1 MNTPHDHIFRSLD
14 EEQQRVHDGIVRMGE
29 MAAAQLEAALD
40 VVARRD
46 DRASARVVA
55 NDDAIDAL
63 EQEVTQEAVR
73 LALRGPLARDL
84 RFILAALRIAAAIER
99 MGDYAA
105 NIAKRSAALALAP
118 PLPLP
123 QVEALQAL
131 GTRAV
136 ALVRQATRAWRDD
149 DAALAMQARDAD
161 ARIDADYSELYKE
174 LVDYMGSEPR
184 SITSATHLMFMA
196 KNIERIGDHATN
208 VAENVCY
215 LVSGEEDLPPREK
228 RDDSPSLAP

>member
-1 MNTPHDHIFRSLD
+1 MTTPHDHIVRALD

-46 DRASARVVA
+46 DRAAARVVA

-63 EQEVTQEAVR
+63 EQEVSQEAVR

-84 RFILAALRIAAAIER
+84 RFILAALRMAAAIER

-105 NIAKRSAALALAP
+105 NIAKRSAALSMAP
-118 PLPLP
+118 ELP

-136 ALVRQATRAWRDD
+136 ALIRQATQSFRDD
-149 DAALAMQARDAD
+149 DEALAMQAREAD
-161 ARIDADYSELYKE
+161 ARIDADYSALYRD
-174 LVDYMGSEPR
+174 LVDYMGTEPR

-215 LVSGEEDLPPREK
+215 LVSGEDDLPPREK

>member
-1 MNTPHDHIFRSLD
+1 MTAPHDHIVRALD
-14 EEQQRVHDGIVRMGE
+14 EEQQRVHDGLVRMGG

-40 VVARRD
+40 VVVRRD
-46 DRASARVVA
+46 DRAAARVVA

-63 EQEVTQEAVR
+63 EQEVSQEAVR

-105 NIAKRSAALALAP
+105 NIAKRSAALSMAP
-118 PLPLP
+118 ALP

-131 GTRAV
+131 GNRAV
-136 ALVRQATRAWRDD
+136 ALIRQSTQAFRDD
-149 DAALAMQARDAD
+149 DVELAMQARDAD
-161 ARIDADYSELYKE
+161 ARIDADYSVLYRD
-174 LVDYMGSEPR
+174 LVEYMGTEPR

-215 LVSGEEDLPPREK
+215 LVSGEDDLPPREK

>member
-1 MNTPHDHIFRSLD
+1 MNTPHDHIFRGLD

-105 NIAKRSAALALAP
+105 NIAKRSAALSMAP
-118 PLPLP
+118 PLP

-131 GTRAV
+131 GRRAV
-136 ALVRQATRAWRDD
+136 DLIRQATDAYRDD
-149 DAALAMQARDAD
+149 DADLAIQARDAD
-161 ARIDADYSELYKE
+161 ARIDADYSELYRD
-174 LVDYMGSEPR
+174 LVEYMGNEPR

-215 LVSGEEDLPPREK
+215 LVSGEDDLPPREK

>member
-1 MNTPHDHIFRSLD
+1 MATPHEHIVRSFD
-14 EEQQRVHDGIVRMGE
+14 EEQQRLHEEIVRMGE

-40 VVARRD
+40 VVLRRD
-46 DRASARVVA
+46 DKAAARVVA

-63 EQEVTQEAVR
+63 EQDISQDVVR

-84 RFILAALRIAAAIER
+84 RFILAALRIAAAVER

-118 PLPLP
+118 PLP
-123 QVEALQAL
+123 QVEALHQL
-131 GTRAV
+131 GTA
-136 ALVRQATRAWRDD
+136 AASLIRQSTAAWRDND
-149 DAALAMQARDAD
+149 TDAAARAREAD
-161 ARIDADYSELYKE
+161 AKIDAAYTALYRE
-174 LVDYMGSEPR
+174 LVDYMGREPR
-184 SITSATHLMFMA
+184 AITSATHLMFMA

-208 VAENVCY
+208 VAENVLY
-215 LVSGEEDLPPREK
+215 LISGEDDLPPREK

>member
-1 MNTPHDHIFRSLD
+1 MTTPHEHIVRSLD

-40 VVARRD
+40 VVIRRD
-46 DRASARVVA
+46 DRAAARVVA

-105 NIAKRSAALALAP
+105 NLAKRSAALALAP
-118 PLPLP
+118 PLP
-123 QVEALQAL
+123 QVEGLQAL

-136 ALVRQATRAWRDD
+136 ALVRQSTQAWRDD
-149 DAALAMQARDAD
+149 DAELAMKARDAD
-161 ARIDADYSELYKE
+161 ARIDADYSDLYKE

>member
-1 MNTPHDHIFRSLD
+1 MTTPHDHIVRSLD

-40 VVARRD
+40 VVVRRD
-46 DRASARVVA
+46 DRAAARVVA

-63 EQEVTQEAVR
+63 EQEVSQEAVR

-84 RFILAALRIAAAIER
+84 RFILAALRISGAIER

-105 NIAKRSAALALAP
+105 NIAKRSAALAMAP
-118 PLPLP
+118 PLP

-131 GTRAV
+131 GRRAV
-136 ALVRQATRAWRDD
+136 QLIRQATRAYRDD
-149 DAALAMQARDAD
+149 DAELAMQARDAD
-161 ARIDADYSELYKE
+161 ARIDADYSDLYRD
-174 LVDYMGSEPR
+174 LVEYMGNEPR

-215 LVSGEEDLPPREK
+215 LVSGEDDLPPREK

>member
-1 MNTPHDHIFRSLD
+1 MNTPHEHIVTGFD
-14 EEQQRVHDGIVRMGE
+14 EEQQRLHGELVRMGE
-29 MAAAQLEAALD
+29 IAAAQLEAALD
-40 VVARRD
+40 VVASRD
-46 DRASARVVA
+46 DRAAARVVA

-63 EQEVTQEAVR
+63 EQEVSQDVVR

-84 RFILAALRIAAAIER
+84 RFILAALRIAAAVER

-118 PLPLP
+118 PLP

-131 GTRAV
+131 GARA
-136 ALVRQATRAWRDD
+136 ATLIRQATAAYRDN
-149 DAALAMQARDAD
+149 DAEAAMKAREAD
-161 ARIDADYSELYKE
+161 ARIDADYTELYRE
-174 LVDYMGSEPR
+174 LVEHMGNDPR

-208 VAENVCY
+208 VAENVLY
-215 LVSGEEDLPPREK
+215 LISGEDDLPPREK